1 MNNLSVWLKGSIHRA
16 LLIAFITISVVPI
29 VVISVFFTQ
38 QSMQA
43 LTEQM
48 EENLQ
53 QLALSKAEE
62 INLKLT
68 EVMDN
73 TRIAAHLA
81 AATLAQPVS
90 QAEINSSLEKYQ
102 PDARGIV
109 GLDMYY
115 QAQGGTAVLGE
126 DLSNVYWTN
135 PLGPEEPAANEII
148 QTESLDSV
156 FASIKQ
162 VNSDT
167 QWVYLTT
174 ERGMMRLYPWAS
186 NDHYPDGWDPRQIV
200 FYTVAEPDQNPDL
213 APQWTPPYVDFAGAG
228 WMVTASVPILDQTGE
243 FMGVMSHDVTI
254 ESLKEIALG
263 INVLGG
269 GGYGFLIDREGKVIA
284 HPEFQDADASKG
296 TQDETSL
303 LTWGSPDFQTL
314 VQQMV
319 NGQQGLGYYAAEN
332 GESLLVYAP
341 IPETGW
347 SLGISIPQEQVVAP
361 AMATRNRALM
371 VSGGLLIAAIALA
384 VVLAR
389 LIHKPILQLID
400 GVQQVTLDRKADKIE
415 VKSFQEF
422 SQLATAFNDMA
433 SRVWER
439 ESKLKAK
446 VAELRIE
453 IDTNSKQERLDSI
466 METDFFKR
474 LEQNVNQL
482 RANIKSV
489 AAD

>member
-1 MNNLSVWLKGSIHRA
+1 MNNLSAWLRGSIHRA

-38 QSMQA
+38 QSMRA

-53 QLALSKAEE
+53 QLALSKAAE

-73 TRIAAHLA
+73 TRIAGKLA
-81 AATLAQPVS
+81 ATTLEQPIS
-90 QAEINSSLEKYQ
+90 SEEFYSSLEKYQ
-102 PDARGIV
+102 PDGRNIV

-126 DLSNVYWTN
+126 DLSNVYW
-135 PLGPEEPAANEII
+135 PSLLGPEEPVANEII
-148 QTESLDSV
+148 LTESLDSV
-156 FASIKQ
+156 FAGIKQ
-162 VNSDT
+162 VSSDT

-174 ERGMMRLYPWAS
+174 ARGMMRLYPWAS
-186 NDHYPDGWDPRQIV
+186 NDHYPDGWDPREIV
-200 FYTVAEPDQNPDL
+200 FYTVAEPGNNPDL
-213 APQWTPPYVDFAGAG
+213 IPQWTPPYVDFAGAG
-228 WMVTASVPILDQTGE
+228 WMVTASVPVLDEKRE
-243 FMGVMSHDVTI
+243 FLGVMSHDVTI

-263 INVLGG
+263 INVLDG

-303 LTWGSPDFQTL
+303 LSWGSQDFQSL
-314 VQQMV
+314 VRQMV
-319 NGQQGLGYYAAEN
+319 NGQQGLGYYSAEK

-347 SLGISIPQEQVVAP
+347 SLGISIPQEEVIAP
-361 AMATRNRALM
+361 AMATRNRALI

-400 GVQQVTLDRKADKIE
+400 GVQQVTLDRKADEIE

-422 SQLATAFNDMA
+422 TQLATAFNDMA

-466 METDFFKR
+466 TETDFFKR
-474 LEQNVNQL
+474 LEQNVSQL
-482 RANIKSV
+482 RANIRTV

>member
-1 MNNLSVWLKGSIHRA
+1 MNNLSSWLKGSIHRA
-16 LLIAFITISVVPI
+16 LLISFITISVVPI
-29 VVISVFFTQ
+29 VVISVFFTK

-81 AATLAQPVS
+81 AATLEQPIS
-90 QAEINSSLEKYQ
+90 STEINASIEKYQ
-102 PDARGIV
+102 PDGRNIV

-126 DLSNVYWTN
+126 DLSNVYWTS
-135 PLGPEEPAANEII
+135 PLGPAEPVANEII
-148 QTESLDSV
+148 LTESLDSV
-156 FASIKQ
+156 FAGIKQ
-162 VNSDT
+162 VSSDT

-200 FYTVAEPDQNPDL
+200 FYTVAEPGNNPDL
-213 APQWTPPYVDFAGAG
+213 TPEWTPPYVDFAGAG
-228 WMVTASVPILDQTGE
+228 WMVTASVPVLDESGD
-243 FMGVMSHDVTI
+243 FLGVMSHDVTI

-263 INVLGG
+263 INVLDG
-269 GGYGFLIDREGKVIA
+269 GGYGFLIDRDGQVIA

-296 TQDETSL
+296 TQDESSL
-303 LTWGSPDFQTL
+303 LSWGSPDFQSL

-361 AMATRNRALM
+361 AMATRNRALA
-371 VSGGLLIAAIALA
+371 VSGGLLIAAIVLA
-384 VVLAR
+384 IVLAR

-400 GVQQVTLDRKADKIE
+400 GVQQVTLDRKAEEIQ

-422 SQLATAFNDMA
+422 TQLATAFNDMA

-466 METDFFKR
+466 TETDFFKR

>member
-1 MNNLSVWLKGSIHRA
+1 MNNLSSWLKGSIHRA
-16 LLIAFITISVVPI
+16 LLISFITISVVPI
-29 VVISVFFTQ
+29 VVIAVFFTK

-81 AATLAQPVS
+81 AATLEQPIS
-90 QAEINSSLEKYQ
+90 STEISASIEKYQ
-102 PDARGIV
+102 PDGRNIV

-126 DLSNVYWTN
+126 DLSNVYWTS
-135 PLGPEEPAANEII
+135 PLGPAEPVANEII
-148 QTESLDSV
+148 LTESLDSV
-156 FASIKQ
+156 FAGIKQ
-162 VNSDT
+162 VSSDT

-200 FYTVAEPDQNPDL
+200 FYTVAEPGNNPDL
-213 APQWTPPYVDFAGAG
+213 TPEWTPPYVDFAGAG
-228 WMVTASVPILDQTGE
+228 WMVTASVPVLDESGD
-243 FMGVMSHDVTI
+243 FLGVMSHDVTI

-263 INVLGG
+263 INVLDG
-269 GGYGFLIDREGKVIA
+269 GGYGFLIDRDGQVIA

-296 TQDETSL
+296 TQDESSL
-303 LTWGSPDFQTL
+303 LSWGSPDFQAL

-361 AMATRNRALM
+361 AMATRNRALA
-371 VSGGLLIAAIALA
+371 VSGGLLIAAIVLA

-400 GVQQVTLDRKADKIE
+400 GVQQVTLDRKAEEIQ

-422 SQLATAFNDMA
+422 TQLATAFNDMA

-466 METDFFKR
+466 TETDFFKR

>member
-1 MNNLSVWLKGSIHRA
+1 M
-16 LLIAFITISVVPI
+16 
-29 VVISVFFTQ
+29 
-38 QSMQA
+38 
-43 LTEQM
+43 
-48 EENLQ
+48 
-53 QLALSKAEE
+53 
-62 INLKLT
+62 
-68 EVMDN
+68 
-73 TRIAAHLA
+73 
-81 AATLAQPVS
+81 
-90 QAEINSSLEKYQ
+90 
-102 PDARGIV
+102 
-109 GLDMYY
+109 
-115 QAQGGTAVLGE
+115 
-126 DLSNVYWTN
+126 
-135 PLGPEEPAANEII
+135 
-148 QTESLDSV
+148 
-156 FASIKQ
+156 
-162 VNSDT
+162 
-167 QWVYLTT
+167 
-174 ERGMMRLYPWAS
+174 
-186 NDHYPDGWDPRQIV
+186 
-200 FYTVAEPDQNPDL
+200 
-213 APQWTPPYVDFAGAG
+213 
-228 WMVTASVPILDQTGE
+228 
-243 FMGVMSHDVTI
+243 
-254 ESLKEIALG
+254 
-263 INVLGG
+263 LGG